1 MHATARNRF
10 GEGPAPMA
18 DKPRLSGGTLP
29 AAALVSTS
37 AAGLTPALTAEPAL
51 ELSLRG
57 PEQAALV
64 ALAQQGDIAA
74 FQRLIALY
82 QTKIYGFARAF
93 TTDPE
98 QASDVTQDA
107 LIKIYRSLGGFRFQ
121 SSLQTWMFR
130 IVKNVFLDHYKSR
143 RQKERKLEQPLD
155 STSERDIGGTSES
168 DPEQKLLQSEQ
179 RQALWAALQRV
190 PEAYRTVL
198 VLADMQG
205 LSYEEVAAI
214 VSAPVGTVKSRLNRG
229 RDALRELLLSQQQ
242 ADPPGHRSREKE
254 KS

>member
-1 MHATARNRF
+1 
-10 GEGPAPMA
+10 
-18 DKPRLSGGTLP
+18 
-29 AAALVSTS
+29 
-37 AAGLTPALTAEPAL
+37 
-51 ELSLRG
+51 
-57 PEQAALV
+57 
-64 ALAQQGDIAA
+64 
-74 FQRLIALY
+74 
-82 QTKIYGFARAF
+82 
-93 TTDPE
+93 
-98 QASDVTQDA
+98 
-107 LIKIYRSLGGFRFQ
+107 
-121 SSLQTWMFR
+121 MFR